1 MCQKVH
7 TGESYIFYFGYLY
20 ALGLVGVGEVLELG
34 GRGRFS
40 VCVCVW
46 GGGGVSLKGIPFC

>member
-7 TGESYIFYFGYLY
+7 TGESYIFYFAYLY

-46 GGGGVSLKGIPFC
+46 GG